1 MKERVF
7 EDLHDLGGGC
17 LEIELEFFL
26 AGHGVA
32 GSGAAR
38 VGVLLH
44 PGKEVLILLKGL
56 KGVEHICGLAEEA
69 VDRGGG
75 AARDISDV
83 H

>member
-1 MKERVF
+1 
-7 EDLHDLGGGC
+7 
-17 LEIELEFFL
+17 
-26 AGHGVA
+26 
-32 GSGAAR
+32 
-38 VGVLLH
+38 LLH